1 MHRQR
6 NLGRQTTRPPP
17 SMSPAAPRRHGT
29 SFDERCDERIAEM
42 LDPLA
47 PDDTYDTCA
56 HGVSFDEW
64 CDECIAEMHD
74 ALG

>member
-1 MHRQR
+1 MQRQR
-6 NLGRQTTRPPP
+6 NPGTPG
-17 SMSPAAPRRHGT
+17 AANSLEETSDPHQYVP
-29 SFDERCDERIAEM
+29 SFDDRRAERIAEM
-42 LDPLA
+42 LEPLT
-47 PDDTYDTCA
+47 PDDAYDTCA